1 MICCKTGTRLQDS
14 ETGATSSAATEAE
27 KGRYLV
33 QVCGR
38 GVAIFVVVYLC
49 PLPLLRFLVDVKWL
63 KQWKKYVG
71 YDQWDQYHVGQ
82 VSANPGPIDNANL
95 FKGRHVHEW

>member
-1 MICCKTGTRLQDS
+1 MILDDF
-14 ETGATSSAATEAE
+14 SSPSSSS
-27 KGRYLV
+27 LSPSSS
-33 QVCGR
+33 
-38 GVAIFVVVYLC
+38 LLS
-49 PLPLLRFLVDVKWL
+49 PLPPLSLLPFPPPPLSLLPLPIFHRFLIDVKWL

-95 FKGRHVHEW
+95 FKGTHSTMLGEVPS

>member
-1 MICCKTGTRLQDS
+1 MTFLLS
-14 ETGATSSAATEAE
+14 PPPSPSS
-27 KGRYLV
+27 LS
-33 QVCGR
+33 
-38 GVAIFVVVYLC
+38 LLLLSLL
-49 PLPLLRFLVDVKWL
+49 PLPIFHRFLIDVKWL

-95 FKGRHVHEW
+95 FKGTQ

>member
-1 MICCKTGTRLQDS
+1 M
-14 ETGATSSAATEAE
+14 TSSSS
-27 KGRYLV
+27 LPSS
-33 QVCGR
+33 
-38 GVAIFVVVYLC
+38 LSLS
-49 PLPLLRFLVDVKWL
+49 LPLLFFLPLLPSLSSPLPRFLVDVKWL

-95 FKGRHVHEW
+95 FKGTCS